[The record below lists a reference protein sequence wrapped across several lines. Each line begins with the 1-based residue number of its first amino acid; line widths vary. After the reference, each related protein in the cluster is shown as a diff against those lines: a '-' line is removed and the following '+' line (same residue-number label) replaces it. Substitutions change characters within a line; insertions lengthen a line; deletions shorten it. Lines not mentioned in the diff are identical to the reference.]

1 MDLSGW
7 VLRSLSDRFIMPRTF
22 KSCIKLLSHCT
33 TDIKLVPEHN
43 ETHQI
48 LSRFSKRVEK
58 IKPYTSKQTKSSL
71 HLLTKRSKSFK
82 KTKKIHQV
90 RPNTKEIKILHRTK
104 GIYKRQICIR
114 FLYLHYPNFS
124 KEVNYFQMIIYFKIQ
139 LPR

>member
-7 VLRSLSDRFIMPRTF
+7 ILRSLSDRFIMPRTF
-22 KSCIKLLSHCT
+22 KSGIKLLSHCT
-33 TDIKLVPEHN
+33 TDIKLVPELN

-71 HLLTKRSKSFK
+71 HLLTKQSKSFK

-90 RPNTKEIKILHRTK
+90 RHKEIKILHRTK

-114 FLYLHYPNFS
+114 FLYPHYPNFS
-124 KEVNYFQMIIYFKIQ
+124 KEVNYFQRNFKIQ
-139 LPR
+139 LLR